1 MKKQRDTDTRLKMS
15 LKTDETKRKNLRD
28 LLIAVIVLIV
38 LCVIYFTR
46 FANPNALKKT
56 AEAESVT
63 ATEFKLNTIVT
74 VTFSHPNGDQ
84 LLKDVMALCD
94 KYENIFSR
102 TKEGSEIYKLNHGT
116 LEKDGNAF
124 VLSPECAELAAKGLE
139 YSELSGGA
147 FDITIEPVSS
157 QWDFTSESKKI
168 PSETDIA
175 DSLPLVDYKNVNL
188 DGNRLTFAKEGMGL
202 DLGAIA
208 KGYIADKM
216 KEFLVENGVESGII
230 NLGGNV
236 LCIGEKQKNT
246 PFRIGIQK
254 PFAGRSETIATIAIS
269 DRSVVS
275 SGIYER
281 YFEKNGKLYHH
292 ILNPKTGYPYDNS
305 LVAVTIISDKSV
317 DGDAL
322 STTCFALGLERGM
335 ELIDSLADVHAVF
348 ITDDYKLHYSKDFKK
363 AISVNQSKKELQV
376 PQLFF

>member
-1 MKKQRDTDTRLKMS
+1 MKKQKDTSTHPKTN

-28 LLIAVIVLIV
+28 LLIAFLVLIV
-38 LCVIYFTR
+38 LCVIYLIK
-46 FANPNALKKT
+46 FANPDALEKT
-56 AEAESVT
+56 DDSESVT
-63 ATEFKLNTIVT
+63 ATEFKLNTVVT

-102 TKEGSEIYKLNHGT
+102 TKEDSEIHKLNHGT

-124 VLSPECAELAAKGLE
+124 ILSPECAELVAKGLE
-139 YSELSGGA
+139 YSELSDGA

-157 QWDFTSESKKI
+157 QWDFTSDSKKV
-168 PSETDIA
+168 PSETDIV
-175 DSLPLVDYKNVNL
+175 DSLPLVNYKNVSL
-188 DGNRLTFAKEGMGL
+188 DGNHLTFAQEGMGL

-216 KEFLVENGVESGII
+216 KEFLVKNGVESGII

-246 PFRIGIQK
+246 PFRIGVQK
-254 PFAGRSETIATIAIS
+254 PFADRSETIATMAIS
-269 DRSVVS
+269 DKSVVS

-281 YFEKNGKLYHH
+281 YFEKDGKFYHH

-305 LVAVTIISDKSV
+305 LVSVTIISNKSV

-322 STTCFALGLERGM
+322 STSCFALGLERGM
-335 ELIDSLADVHAVF
+335 KLIDSLADIHAVF
-348 ITDDYKLHYSKDFKK
+348 ITDDYELHYSKDFTD
-363 AISVNQSKKELQV
+363 AISIY
-376 PQLFF
+376 